1 MNIPRLILGLIV
13 VLIVIGAA
21 FIFAQM
27 FVSGSLF
34 GNDNA
39 TVTVNGEKIEVT
51 VAKDDATK
59 QVGLSN
65 RPSLEEN
72 KGMLFPFEEPGY
84 YAFWMRDMQFPI
96 DIIFLHGDKVVQ
108 IYRNVQPATGEDIPI
123 YRPDEPADSVLE
135 INAGLS
141 DKYNL
146 KEGDT
151 VNISGLDTQDSS

>member
-1 MNIPRLILGLIV
+1 MSIPRLILGLIV

-34 GNDNA
+34 GNDTA
-39 TVTVNGEKIEVT
+39 TVTIHGEKLEVT
-51 VAKDDATK
+51 VAKDDTTK
-59 QVGLSN
+59 QVGLSDKS
-65 RPSLEEN
+65 SLEEN

-84 YAFWMRDMQFPI
+84 YAFWMRDMKFPI
-96 DIIFLHGDKVVQ
+96 DIIFLRGDRVVQ
-108 IYRNVQPATGEDIPI
+108 IYRNIQPASGEDIPI
-123 YRPDEPADSVLE
+123 YRPNEPADSVLE

-151 VNISGLDTQDSS
+151 INISGLDTQSSS